1 MTDPRDGQQPD
12 SGQPQNSQFGQ
23 PGQTPEPP
31 LSAPSSGSPQDAS
44 AASPPTA
51 PSGSSAQP
59 EWAPQPTPPAAQG
72 ATHQDSADQEAAGH
86 EPTTQA
92 GEPEYFI
99 HTTPPTSFH
108 SAPDPFGSASGSET
122 SPDEPGN
129 GEKGGAKGWII
140 GIAAVLV
147 VAIVAVGGYFL
158 FIQSDDDTSAGD
170 PPPPSAAERA
180 DESDEAPESGGSP
193 SSDAESS
200 ESSGQSESSPTAA
213 TPAIAGTYSVYGT
226 IDSYSGPTT
235 GQLGGTPRTEGA
247 EAFTKPQ
254 TWTIED
260 CTDTTCE
267 LTVEE
272 SGLTMTLELADGVW
286 SGKGTDQIA
295 CTPTAGAMIDANY
308 TVEIPEE
315 GGTAT
320 RTMSA
325 ACDEAIEE
333 VDSLTL
339 EPK

>member
-1 MTDPRDGQQPD
+1 MTDPRDGQQPG
-12 SGQPQNSQFGQ
+12 SGQPQDSQFGQ
-23 PGQTPEPP
+23 PGPTPEPP
-31 LSAPSSGSPQDAS
+31 FSAPASGSPQDAS

-59 EWAPQPTPPAAQG
+59 GWTPPPAPPTGQG
-72 ATHQDSADQEAAGH
+72 ATNQEANQQNAGH
-86 EPTTQA
+86 EATTQA

-99 HTTPPTSFH
+99 HNTPPTSFQ

-122 SPDEPGN
+122 SSDEPGK

-158 FIQSDDDTSAGD
+158 FFQSDDDTSAGD
-170 PPPPSAAERA
+170 APPSSAAERT
-180 DESDEAPESGGSP
+180 DESDEAAESGGSP
-193 SSDAESS
+193 SSEAESS

-213 TPAIAGTYSVYGT
+213 SPAIAGTYSVNGT

-272 SGLTMTLELADGVW
+272 SGLTITLELADGVW
-286 SGKGTDQIA
+286 SGEGTDQIA

-325 ACDEAIEE
+325 DCDDAIEE